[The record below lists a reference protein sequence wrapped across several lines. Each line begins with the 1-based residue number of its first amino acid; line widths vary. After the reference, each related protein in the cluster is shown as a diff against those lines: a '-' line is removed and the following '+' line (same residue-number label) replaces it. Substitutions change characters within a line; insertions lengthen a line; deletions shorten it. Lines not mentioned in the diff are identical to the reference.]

1 MIALD
6 ARLAHWDTSEGRPFM
21 GQLFN
26 RARYEKNPSDL
37 GCMCAQ
43 GQSLH
48 LIGGWTVKML
58 MELGVQRKADLA
70 VAKLF
75 NISVAHSVLLRQ
87 INDSVP
93 GAPSI
98 VLTDPGK
105 VLGDQWSKLLDFWWF
120 CDQVDAAAWSAAR
133 AAARAA
139 AGDAAWDAA
148 WDAGRDAAW
157 SAARAA
163 ARAAAWSAA
172 GDAAGDAAWAAA
184 GDAAWD
190 AARAAAGDVVG
201 IAAGEIQGA
210 EIFHTVG
217 RPFYFLPLFG
227 ITNPDNIPPR
237 PSNYGDTTVNEG
249 INHA

>member
-120 CDQVDAAAWSAAR
+120 CDQVDAAAWSAA
-133 AAARAA
+133 
-139 AGDAAWDAA
+139 
-148 WDAGRDAAW
+148 
-157 SAARAA
+157 
-163 ARAAAWSAA
+163 
-172 GDAAGDAAWAAA
+172 
-184 GDAAWD
+184 WD

>member
-139 AGDAAWDAA
+139 A
-148 WDAGRDAAW
+148 
-157 SAARAA
+157 
-163 ARAAAWSAA
+163 WSAA